1 MIIEDKIKCWCNN
14 PEEEALQQA
23 RNITKLPNLFGDV
36 CLMPDTHSGY
46 GMPIGGVVAL
56 RNAIS
61 PNMVGVD
68 IGCGMLA
75 VRTNLT
81 DISTEQLKEIMGKI
95 RNTVPVGFNHH
106 KEAQKNLIFEDD
118 DWNNTIICKQEKESA
133 RYQIGTLGGGNHFI
147 EIQKGD
153 DGHIWFMI
161 HSGSRN
167 LGFKVANY
175 YNKVAK
181 EYCLKLGFDNIV
193 KDELS
198 FLTVGTEE
206 AHNYIVEMMLC
217 LNFSYQ
223 NRQMMSNQIK
233 NAFKEV
239 MEGVEFEKE
248 INIHHN
254 FASLENHNGHKV
266 WVHRKGATKAD
277 KGVLGIIPSSQGTT
291 SYIVE
296 GRGNELS
303 FSSCSHGSGRRLS
316 RTQAKE
322 VLNLEEERKKLD
334 DLGIIHS
341 IRNVQDL
348 EEASSAYKDGE
359 TVMKEQEDL
368 VKIVTKLRP
377 LAVIKG

>member
-1 MIIEDKIKCWCNN
+1 MIRENKIKCWCNN
-14 PEEEALQQA
+14 PEEGALQQA

-81 DISTEQLKEIMGKI
+81 EISIEQLKEIMGII
-95 RNTVPVGFNHH
+95 RKNVPVGFNHH
-106 KEAQKNLIFEDD
+106 KEEQANIIFEDD

-175 YNKVAK
+175 YNKIA
-181 EYCLKLGFDNIV
+181 ENYCYKLGFNEIV
-193 KDELS
+193 ENKLS
-198 FLTVGTEE
+198 FLTIGTEE
-206 AHNYIVEMMLC
+206 ARNYIIEMNLC
-217 LNFSYQ
+217 LAFSYQ
-223 NRQMMSNQIK
+223 NRQMMSKQIK
-233 NAFKEV
+233 SAFENIIPQV
-239 MEGVEFEKE
+239 VFEKE

-254 FASLENHNGHKV
+254 FANYEEHYGEKV
-266 WVHRKGATKAD
+266 WVHRKGATQAS
-277 KGVLGIIPSSQGTT
+277 KGMIGIIPSSQGTT
-291 SYIVE
+291 SYIVQ
-296 GRGNELS
+296 GYGNEQS
-303 FSSCSHGSGRRLS
+303 FSSCSHGSGRKLS
-316 RTQAKE
+316 RTKAKE
-322 VLNLEEERKKLD
+322 VLSLEEEKRKLD
-334 DLGIIHS
+334 EKGIIHS
-341 IRNVQDL
+341 IRNVNDL

-359 TVMKEQEDL
+359 IVMKEQQDL
-368 VKIVTKLRP
+368 VQILVKLQP

>member
-1 MIIEDKIKCWCNN
+1 MIKENKIKCWCNN

-81 DISTEQLKEIMGKI
+81 EISIEQLKEIMDII
-95 RNTVPVGFNHH
+95 RKNVPVGFNHH
-106 KEAQKNLIFEDD
+106 KEEQANIIFEDD

-175 YNKVAK
+175 YNKIA
-181 EYCLKLGFDNIV
+181 ENYCYKLGFNEIV
-193 KDELS
+193 ENKLS
-198 FLTVGTEE
+198 FLTIGTEE
-206 AHNYIVEMMLC
+206 ARNYIIEMNLC
-217 LNFSYQ
+217 LAFSYQ
-223 NRQMMSNQIK
+223 NRQMMSKQIK
-233 NAFKEV
+233 SAFENIIPQV
-239 MEGVEFEKE
+239 VFEKE
-248 INIHHN
+248 TNIHHN
-254 FASLENHNGHKV
+254 FANYEEHYGEKV
-266 WVHRKGATKAD
+266 WVHRKGATQAS
-277 KGVLGIIPSSQGTT
+277 KGMIGIIPSSQGTT
-291 SYIVE
+291 SYIVQ
-296 GRGNELS
+296 GYGNEQS
-303 FSSCSHGSGRRLS
+303 FSSCSHGSGRKLS
-316 RTQAKE
+316 RTKAKE
-322 VLNLEEERKKLD
+322 VLSLEEEKRKLD
-334 DLGIIHS
+334 EKGIIHS
-341 IRNVQDL
+341 IRNVNDL

-359 TVMKEQEDL
+359 IVMKEQQDL
-368 VKIVTKLRP
+368 VQILVKLQP

>member
-1 MIIEDKIKCWCNN
+1 MIKENKIKCWCNN

-75 VRTNLT
+75 VRTNLIE
-81 DISTEQLKEIMGKI
+81 ISIEQLKEIMGII
-95 RNTVPVGFNHH
+95 RKNVPVGFNHH
-106 KEAQKNLIFEDD
+106 KEEQTNIIFEDD

-153 DGHIWFMI
+153 DGYIWFMI

-175 YNKVAK
+175 YNKIA
-181 EYCLKLGFDNIV
+181 ENYCYKLGFNEIV
-193 KDELS
+193 ENKLS
-198 FLTVGTEE
+198 FLTIGTEE
-206 AHNYIVEMMLC
+206 ARNYIIEMNLC
-217 LNFSYQ
+217 LSFSYQ
-223 NRQMMSNQIK
+223 NRQMMSKQIK
-233 NAFKEV
+233 SAFEKIIPQV
-239 MEGVEFEKE
+239 VFEKE

-254 FASLENHNGHKV
+254 FANYEEHYGEKV
-266 WVHRKGATKAD
+266 WVHRKGATQAN
-277 KGVLGIIPSSQGTT
+277 KGMIGIIPSSQGTT
-291 SYIVE
+291 SYIVQ
-296 GRGNELS
+296 GYGNEQS
-303 FSSCSHGSGRRLS
+303 FSSCSHDSGRKLS
-316 RTQAKE
+316 RTKAKE
-322 VLNLEEERKKLD
+322 VLSLEEEKRKLD
-334 DLGIIHS
+334 EKGIIHS
-341 IRNVQDL
+341 IRNVNDL

-359 TVMKEQEDL
+359 IVMKEQQDL
-368 VKIVTKLRP
+368 VQILVKLQP